1 MKVHLVAIG
10 GSVMHNLALA
20 LKAQG
25 MEVTGSD
32 DEIRDPA
39 KTRLAEA
46 GLLPSYQGW
55 NPKAITPNLDAII
68 LGMHARSDNPE
79 LLAAQQLNLPIYS
92 FPEFITQQA
101 ENKQR
106 IVIAGSHGKTTITA
120 MIMHVLRSLKY
131 DFSYLVG
138 APVQGFERTVKLN
151 GKDPILLVEG
161 DEYLASPLDPRPKF
175 LLYRPHLIV
184 ISGIA
189 WDHINVFPTFNSYNE
204 QFIKLVESLPKAGV
218 CVYNREDKTVKDI
231 VLKNY
236 NKENQYLY
244 PYNTPLYR
252 VRNNQAIIKL
262 ENVKF
267 PLKIFGKHNASN
279 IAAAWQVCK
288 LLGVEIQEFAR
299 AMARFEGAGLRLQK
313 VFENENLIIIRD
325 FAHAPSKVKASV
337 DAVLQFYKNFNV
349 IACLELHTF
358 SSLNKSFIA
367 QYKNTLK
374 KVKNKIVLVN
384 PNTLVLKKLP
394 TLTREDIQKAF
405 NDKNLI
411 FTQTAKELNEWIKK
425 MIKGKSVVLLMS
437 SGNFDGLDP
446 KTIFI
451 E

>member
-1 MKVHLVAIG
+1 
-10 GSVMHNLALA
+10 
-20 LKAQG
+20 

-55 NPKAITPNLDAII
+55 NPNAITPDLDAVI

-79 LLAAQQLNLPIYS
+79 LLAAQQLKLPIYS

-101 ENKQR
+101 QNKQR
-106 IVIAGSHGKTTITA
+106 IVIAGSHGKTSITA
-120 MIMHVLRSLKY
+120 MIMYVLRSLKY

-138 APVQGFERTVKLN
+138 GQVQGFEKTVKLS

-189 WDHINVFPTFNSYNE
+189 WDHVNVFPTLNSYNE
-204 QFIKLVESLPKAGV
+204 QFVKLVKSLPKAGA

-244 PYNTPLYR
+244 PYTTPLYR

-262 ENVKF
+262 ENIKF

-288 LLGVEIQEFAR
+288 LLGVEIHEFVR

-337 DAVLQFYKNFNV
+337 EAVLQFYKNFNV

-367 QYKNTLK
+367 QYRNTLK
-374 KVKNKIVLVN
+374 KVKNKIVLVS
-384 PNTLVLKKLP
+384 PNTLLLKKLP
-394 TLTREDIQKAF
+394 LLTREDIQKAF

-411 FTQTAKELNEWIKK
+411 FAQTGKELNDWVKK

-446 KTIFI
+446 KTISI
-451 E
+451 